1 MNARRFK
8 RFRTGFLLTAVF
20 LAIGASCALNARG
33 FLDVVSQVGNDAQ
46 LPLERIAIDSGDT
59 TDIAV
64 VSRTP
69 TQQPPV
75 AQPSKASARRWREDG
90 RAGTQAPDST
100 LHAPGYERSIDDSKY
115 WT

>member
-1 MNARRFK
+1 MNASRFK
-8 RFRTGFLLTAVF
+8 RFRTGYLLTAVC

-33 FLDVVSQVGNDAQ
+33 FLDVVSEVGNDLQ

-59 TDIAV
+59 TDVAV

-69 TQQPPV
+69 TQQAPV
-75 AQPSKASARRWREDG
+75 AQASKASARTWREDG
-90 RAGTQAPDST
+90 RAGTQAPDSMLRT
-100 LHAPGYERSIDDSKY
+100 PGYERSIDDSKY

>member
-8 RFRTGFLLTAVF
+8 RFRTGFLLTAVC

-33 FLDVVSQVGNDAQ
+33 FLDVVSEVGNDTQ
-46 LPLERIAIDSGDT
+46 LPLERIAIDSGDP
-59 TDIAV
+59 TDVAV
-64 VSRTP
+64 VSPTP

-75 AQPSKASARRWREDG
+75 AQPSKASARTWREDG
-90 RAGTQAPDST
+90 LAGTQAADSM
-100 LHAPGYERSIDDSKY
+100 LRAPGYERAIDDSKY